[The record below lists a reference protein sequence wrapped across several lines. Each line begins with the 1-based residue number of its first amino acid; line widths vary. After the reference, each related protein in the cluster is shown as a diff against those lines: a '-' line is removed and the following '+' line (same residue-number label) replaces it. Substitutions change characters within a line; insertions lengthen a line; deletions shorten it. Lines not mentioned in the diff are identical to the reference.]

1 MPSWGAMDRLGD
13 GPISDGAFAGD
24 ISLLYCRYRPIDGL
38 RAEELHIGIL
48 LLLVLFVAIGGR

>member
-1 MPSWGAMDRLGD
+1 MDRLGD